1 MKKLKL
7 LALSGVALL
16 VMAPAF
22 AADFGFSSFGDE
34 AVSTSDSSSDDSSSF
49 GSFDTDIFGGGSSSD
64 EGSALQITG
73 TAGLI
78 SRVYLEDNGTNE
90 AGQTYCNPSLQLD
103 LSYSDTNSDLTG
115 SILLNNDTLKTNPQ
129 DIINEITYRAYIDN
143 FVLEAGKTKIVWGR
157 GDKIHVLDLIN
168 ANDLTNFLIPDYI
181 DRRIAE
187 PEMDLTWNI
196 PSENNLSLQ
205 LVFTPGMSVDRI
217 DQSGRWTPEAVTLIE
232 SKITPYATSKMVGAY
247 THAYAKA
254 YRDTHAAYIA
264 NGATEEEAKAAAVS
278 IAPAAATAAELQAA
292 KTYTDKDYYYADTN
306 NLEYAQYGAR
316 LTGTKGTIDWG
327 TEYYLGH
334 YKTPSVK
341 DAASDINLDYD
352 RLQVFGVD
360 AETVKGAY
368 SIRGELAYYL
378 TEDIDGDDYSTH
390 NNSIKWVAGFD
401 RNLPWSNLNLNIQE
415 LGSFTLNYSKVQDN
429 VTAIHFDM
437 DANNADYATNDKIIV
452 KLSDSLKNESL
463 KPSISILY
471 GIEGMDLVIMP
482 EVSYIVKD
490 GFEVTASA
498 NFVFSDDSK
507 GEFKAYNDNSE
518 LQLNVEYNF

>member
-16 VMAPAF
+16 IMAPAF
-22 AADFGFSSFGDE
+22 ADDFGFSSFGDE
-34 AVSTSDSSSDDSSSF
+34 AISTADSSSDDSSSF
-49 GSFDTDIFGGGSSSD
+49 GSFDTGIFGGDSSSD
-64 EGSALQITG
+64 DSSSLQITG
-73 TAGLI
+73 SAGLT
-78 SRVYLEDNGTNE
+78 SRVYLEDNGSND
-90 AGQTYCNPSLQLD
+90 AGQTYYTPSLKLD

-115 SILLNNDTLKTNPQ
+115 SILLNDDTVNSYPV
-129 DIINEITYRAYIDN
+129 DIINEITYRAYVND

-187 PEMDLTWNI
+187 PEMDVTWNI
-196 PSENNLSLQ
+196 PSDKNLSLQ
-205 LVFTPGMSVDRI
+205 LVFTPGMTVDRL
-217 DQSGRWTPEAVTLIE
+217 DTSGRWTPEAVASIK
-232 SKITPYATSKMVGAY
+232 SSITTYATSKILSAYYGAY
-247 THAYAKA
+247 ATAMASNDPLIKG
-254 YRDTHAAYIA
+254 AAIGIA
-264 NGATEEEAKAAAVS
+264 N
-278 IAPAAATAAELQAA
+278 AAELEAA
-292 KTYTDKDYYYADTN
+292 KTYTDENYYYANTN
-306 NLEYAQYGAR
+306 TLEYAQYGAR
-316 LTGTKGTIDWG
+316 LTGTKGTVDWG

-334 YKTPSVK
+334 YKTPSVTVS
-341 DAASDINLDYD
+341 ASDISLDYD

-378 TEDIDGDDYSTH
+378 TEDFEGDDYSTH
-390 NNSIKWVAGFD
+390 NNSIQWVAGFD

-415 LGSFTLNYSKVQDN
+415 LGSYIINYDEVTSIYDIDN
-429 VTAIHFDM
+429 
-437 DANNADYATNDKIIV
+437 NNADCASNDKIIV

-463 KPSISILY
+463 KPSISVLY

-490 GFEVTASA
+490 GFEVKASA
-498 NFVFSDDSK
+498 NFVFSDDTK
-507 GEFKAYNDNSE
+507 GEFKAYNNNSE